1 LINSKLYLLKIKIAL
16 FFSLLFISI
25 LVTPTVISLT
35 DASQNIAC
43 FLDLNEDEEENNG
56 KEESKIDTEIKLQP
70 SSSYKDAIVL
80 KNEQTRTSIR
90 FFSKKYTCK
99 YLKVTTPPPKII
111 L

>member
-1 LINSKLYLLKIKIAL
+1 MYLLKTKIAF
-16 FFSLLFISI
+16 FFSLLFICI

-35 DASQNIAC
+35 DASQNIAF

-70 SSSYKDAIVL
+70 SLYKDAILL
-80 KNEQTRTSIR
+80 KNEQTNTSFR